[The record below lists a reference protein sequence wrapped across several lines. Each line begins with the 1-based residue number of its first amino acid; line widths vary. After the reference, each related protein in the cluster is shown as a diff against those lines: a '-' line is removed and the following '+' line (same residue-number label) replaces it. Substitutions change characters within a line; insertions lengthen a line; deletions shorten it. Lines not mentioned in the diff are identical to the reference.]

1 MKRSLQLAKLN
12 LRVGIFAAVTCV
24 LVLLAIFF
32 PIRGLSP
39 FNSKMPLV
47 GYFQNSGGLNRNS
60 PVYLLGIEV
69 GKVSQVGFTEPGSAY
84 PIKVVVQVER
94 KVAHLLRSDSQMSI
108 VSKGLLGDMF
118 VELSPGDPALAQVA
132 EGQTLQTQ
140 EPTDMMAQFGPL
152 KDKLEGV
159 LDQAQSL
166 LVRAQSS
173 SSSVGSL
180 FTERVLYE
188 QLVAMVKEIQGAA
201 ANLNTI
207 SRDIDAKILDKNT
220 KQGIDSTVASA
231 RRIAESMDKYTEKID
246 AIRWYMDFAGNKYE
260 GNQYETTAHLRIVPN
275 PDRYYMFGLSYF
287 NTTSTA
293 GAGAGAGD
301 IPPYTGTTT
310 LTYDAALG
318 FRVLNSPLFFWGGA
332 KRSYFATGLDL
343 RLFDES
349 LGASADVYQFGRD
362 TAQLDLAGRWRFFN
376 VFSITGGADD
386 VLLTPHY
393 HAGLMFTYD
402 DQDLTTILIKIKTGL

>member
-1 MKRSLQLAKLN
+1 MKRSLKLASMN
-12 LRVGIFAAVTCV
+12 LRVGVFVACTLAAI
-24 LVLLAIFF
+24 LAVILF
-32 PIRGLSP
+32 PIRGISP
-39 FNSKMPLV
+39 FNSRIDLV
-47 GYFQNSGGLNRNS
+47 GYYNDAGGLKRNS
-60 PVYLLGIEV
+60 PVYLSGMEV
-69 GKVSQVGFTEPGSAY
+69 GKVSHVDFTEPGSAWR
-84 PIKVVVQVER
+84 IRVDITVER
-94 KVAHLLRSDSQMSI
+94 KGAHLLRQDTQMKI
-108 VSKGLLGDMF
+108 VGKGLLGDMF
-118 VELSPGDPALAQVA
+118 VELTPGSPDQPLLAS
-132 EGQTLQTQ
+132 GQTLQTQ
-140 EPTDMMAQFGPL
+140 EPTDMMAQLAPL
-152 KDKLEGV
+152 KERMEGV
-159 LDQAQSL
+159 LSQAESL
-166 LVRAQSS
+166 LIRAQSS

-201 ANLNTI
+201 ANLNAI

-220 KQGIDSTVASA
+220 KEGIDATVASA
-231 RRIAESMDKYTEKID
+231 KRIAENMDKYTEKID
-246 AIRWYMDFAGNKYE
+246 NIRWYMDFAGNKYE
-260 GNQYETTAHLRIVPN
+260 ANQYETTAHLRIVPN

-301 IPPYTGTTT
+301 IPPYTGTTN

-318 FRVLNSPLFFWGGA
+318 FRILSSPLFFWGGA

-349 LGASADVYQFGRD
+349 LGVSSDVYQFGRD

-376 VFSITGGADD
+376 VFSLTGGADD
-386 VLLTPHY
+386 VLLKPHY

-402 DQDLTTILIKIKTGL
+402 DQDLTSILIKIKTGL